1 MKMELDQ
8 PAAVSAHHFFMTRY
22 KIPQLQCGDEF
33 YARNTYFDA
42 YLLMSQL
49 TKFERASCKLQ
60 NDTCTTKIHQVDQV
74 NNSIQETNNS
84 HKS

>member
-8 PAAVSAHHFFMTRY
+8 PAVSAHHFFMTRY

-60 NDTCTTKIHQVDQV
+60 NDTCTTKAEFTWSTYRSVSTLWMTHP
-74 NNSIQETNNS
+74 
-84 HKS
+84 